1 MLELKKTTN
10 YGISFRNIR
19 SRVYSFGLG
28 GKFLFASIMTGE
40 VSGQLCIIRYPRA
53 KHPLFQSVWS
63 G

>member
-1 MLELKKTTN
+1 MLELEMTTN

-53 KHPLFQSVWS
+53 KHPLVVWLI
-63 G
+63 